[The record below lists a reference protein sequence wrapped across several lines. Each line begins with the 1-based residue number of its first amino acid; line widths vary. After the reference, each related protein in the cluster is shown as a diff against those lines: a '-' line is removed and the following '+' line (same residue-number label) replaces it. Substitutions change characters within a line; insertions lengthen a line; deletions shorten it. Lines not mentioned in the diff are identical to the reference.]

1 MNVKLYNQ
9 LFKSSSKRIDSVKY
23 SDSYKRNNDIL
34 LQAYQYWEGLREF
47 RGNAKRCK
55 MYVDGDQWGDF
66 VETPEGRMRE
76 SEYIKAQ
83 GKVPLKNNRIKS
95 LIRIVLGTFS
105 SSRTEPVCIARDRDE
120 QKLGEMMSIAVQ
132 YAYQNNSLWE
142 VDRSEYRSFLI
153 TALAVFR
160 TSYEWSQE
168 RSNMDVYVRAPSYE
182 RIFFDNRMEDVR
194 HDDISFIGEIHDIS
208 LGDVLAE
215 FSDGSRKKA
224 DYLRNIYRYQDR
236 ETASMT
242 LQNLNGERLDDLEF
256 FIPNDEDVCR
266 VIEIWRKESKERYK
280 VHDRLT
286 GEWYKVE
293 IEDKPKLDYINS
305 TRVKEQSEMGV
316 LEEDMKLLEY
326 EWFVDRYWYFYFMS
340 PYGDILKEGETPYW
354 HKSHPYSI
362 KIYPFF
368 DGEAHSFVSEFIDQ
382 QRYINRL
389 ITLQDFIMGSAAKGV
404 LLFPEECKPDGM
416 KMEDVAS
423 AWVKYNGLIL
433 YKPKPG
439 VTPPQQI
446 ISNASNSGVYDML
459 NIQLRLLDEVSGVSS
474 ALRGQS
480 AQAGTPASLYLQQS
494 QNSAT
499 SLIDVMESYRH
510 VREARDKKIMKLQ
523 QQFYTDRRYI
533 NISGKDYANESK
545 IFDPDKV
552 RNIEF
557 DLTLSEDTSTP
568 TYGMVVNQMLMDLFK
583 SGAINAIQLLENGRF
598 PFADKLI
605 QSIKSQQEQAEQ
617 AGVMQSPQVS
627 PDIMQQ
633 IQQQSNPMI
642 QQAANEKENSNV

>member
-1 MNVKLYNQ
+1 MKQSRHFLEISRKVLSTSGM
-9 LFKSSSKRIDSVKY
+9 KS
-23 SDSYKRNNDIL
+23 
-34 LQAYQYWEGLREF
+34 
-47 RGNAKRCK
+47 
-55 MYVDGDQWGDF
+55 
-66 VETPEGRMRE
+66 
-76 SEYIKAQ
+76 
-83 GKVPLKNNRIKS
+83 VPK
-95 LIRIVLGTFS
+95 
-105 SSRTEPVCIARDRDE
+105 
-120 QKLGEMMSIAVQ
+120 
-132 YAYQNNSLWE
+132 
-142 VDRSEYRSFLI
+142 
-153 TALAVFR
+153 
-160 TSYEWSQE
+160 
-168 RSNMDVYVRAPSYE
+168 
-182 RIFFDNRMEDVR
+182 
-194 HDDISFIGEIHDIS
+194 SFI
-208 LGDVLAE
+208 
-215 FSDGSRKKA
+215 
-224 DYLRNIYRYQDR
+224 
-236 ETASMT
+236 
-242 LQNLNGERLDDLEF
+242 
-256 FIPNDEDVCR
+256 
-266 VIEIWRKESKERYK
+266 
-280 VHDRLT
+280 
-286 GEWYKVE
+286 
-293 IEDKPKLDYINS
+293 
-305 TRVKEQSEMGV
+305 
-316 LEEDMKLLEY
+316 
-326 EWFVDRYWYFYFMS
+326 MS